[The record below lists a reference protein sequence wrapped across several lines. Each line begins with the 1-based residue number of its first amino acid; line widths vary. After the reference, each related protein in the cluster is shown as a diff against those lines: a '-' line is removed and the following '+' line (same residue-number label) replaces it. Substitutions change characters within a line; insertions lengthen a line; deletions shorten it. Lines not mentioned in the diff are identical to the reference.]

1 MRKQEIRVVTA
12 EEEEGLR
19 GWTHWWDWVWSGCQR
34 FSSGVEI
41 EASDERQGWEAWV
54 GLDFALLIHWRVWG
68 SDWELEGERGCQTLV
83 ICNEKTT
90 NQGKMAGNQTAQGL
104 EMRAQSV
111 FTDGIRWLKRM
122 KTDILDIMM
131 ANFRILSST

>member
-1 MRKQEIRVVTA
+1 M

-54 GLDFALLIHWRVWG
+54 GLDFALLTHWWVWV
-68 SDWELEGERGCQTLV
+68 SNLELEVERGCHTLF
-83 ICNEKTT
+83 ICNEKT
-90 NQGKMAGNQTAQGL
+90 NQEKMAGNQTAQGL
-104 EMRAQSV
+104 GMRAQSV
-111 FTDGIRWLKRM
+111 FTDGIRWLKRV
-122 KTDILDIMM
+122 KTDILDFTM
-131 ANFRILSST
+131 ANFRILGST